1 MIQKNP
7 SRRSPPRARRA
18 PSGTEIARRR
28 QEIQTSWSAEERTRR
43 SSVRR
48 LKQPDPQLTAQ
59 LRFIEFLIA
68 THSEPAKRRKSSR
81 RDS

>member
-7 SRRSPPRARRA
+7 SRRSPSRVRRS

-28 QEIQTSWSAEERTRR
+28 EEIQTSWSAEERLRR
-43 SSVRR
+43 TSVRR

-68 THSEPAKRRKSSR
+68 THSQPAKRRKSSHQ
-81 RDS
+81 DS